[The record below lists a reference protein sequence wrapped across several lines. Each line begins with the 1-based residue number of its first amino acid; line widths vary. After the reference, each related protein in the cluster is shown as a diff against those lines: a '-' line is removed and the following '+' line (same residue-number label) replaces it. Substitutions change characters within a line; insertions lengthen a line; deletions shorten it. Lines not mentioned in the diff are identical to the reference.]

1 MRTTN
6 VLVTTSQRYQ
16 VECLGQ
22 TGPRSDGAALAAFQ
36 RGNMTAELRVDHS
49 NLDVLYDHRT
59 DVTNRLPGIVRY
71 DDVGSNLLSVIVN
84 FSIQSDFK
92 VDLSVAESESFAH
105 ERARQTTSTGCW
117 CVLQL

>member
-1 MRTTN
+1 
-6 VLVTTSQRYQ
+6 
-16 VECLGQ
+16 
-22 TGPRSDGAALAAFQ
+22 
-36 RGNMTAELRVDHS
+36 MTAELRVDHS
-49 NLDVLYDHRT
+49 NLDVLHNHRA

-105 ERARQTTSTGCW
+105 ERARETTSTGCW